1 MRHFVGL
8 MAIAAL
14 AAQPTVAVAAP
25 STTGASAAR
34 PAGALQARQ
43 ETVRLAL
50 LQGQGQGQGQAG
62 NQGNAEGPPPGRVNR
77 TTVLSRV
84 LLFAPAAAV
93 AGLLIALSAGG
104 RDRPRSPQ

>member
-14 AAQPTVAVAAP
+14 AAQPTVAAAAP
-25 STTGASAAR
+25 STPGASAAR
-34 PAGALQARQ
+34 PAGALQNRQ

-62 NQGNAEGPPPGRVNR
+62 NQGPPPGRVNR

-93 AGLLIALSAGG
+93 AGLLIALSAGDG
-104 RDRPRSPQ
+104 DDRPRSPR